1 MAVALAACF
10 ATVADGNL
18 RASIVLTVVTSTV
31 TLEQPEAPLHAD
43 PNVTLMP
50 SVVTLCQNDV
60 TLA

>member
-1 MAVALAACF
+1 
-10 ATVADGNL
+10 
-18 RASIVLTVVTSTV
+18 
-31 TLEQPEAPLHAD
+31 LHAD